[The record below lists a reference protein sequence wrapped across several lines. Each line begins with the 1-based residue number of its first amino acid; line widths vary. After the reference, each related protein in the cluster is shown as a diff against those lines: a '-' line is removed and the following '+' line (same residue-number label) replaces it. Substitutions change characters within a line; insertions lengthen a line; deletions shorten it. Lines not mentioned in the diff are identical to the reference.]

1 MPPYICSAYWRLG
14 FSRDQKLAA
23 IITPPVKPSIVS
35 KTARLIVLK
44 KSTTDAPTAV
54 ISHVK
59 IVANRAALQGPS
71 STAKFSNVSIIA
83 LEGIELKKQFARR

>member
-1 MPPYICSAYWRLG
+1 M
-14 FSRDQKLAA
+14 
-23 IITPPVKPSIVS
+23 
-35 KTARLIVLK
+35 IVLK

-59 IVANRAALQGPS
+59 MVANRAALTGPS

-83 LEGIELKKQFARR
+83 LEGMDLKKPFARR